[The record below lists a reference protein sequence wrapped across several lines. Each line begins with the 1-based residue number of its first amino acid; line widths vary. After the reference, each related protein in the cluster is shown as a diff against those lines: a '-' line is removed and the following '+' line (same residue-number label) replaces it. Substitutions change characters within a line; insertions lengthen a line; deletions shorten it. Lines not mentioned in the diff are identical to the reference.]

1 MVCAWSEQHSDRSVF
16 FSSSHGAAAQSS
28 IPETSWAVCSC
39 GFFPGV
45 QKGLH
50 YISITF
56 LACRMVLVSH
66 FSSLED
72 QEVPGVLF
80 CRNKCLIHPFF
91 RMHWAACTLWHWLLL
106 LQIFWLHFTSFA
118 LQLLS
123 LSFLA
128 GRDYDRIKWF
138 KELGSSAECLSL
150 NLVVPSLNS
159 NHFAQIPS
167 QLMLSC
173 CVRSAATCP
182 SLASWADECH
192 RLPLA

>member
-1 MVCAWSEQHSDRSVF
+1 MVSTWSEPHPDRSVF
-16 FSSSHGAAAQSS
+16 FSSSHGAATW
-28 IPETSWAVCSC
+28 PFCSC
-39 GFFPGV
+39 GLSPGV
-45 QKGLH
+45 QKGL
-50 YISITF
+50 YYVSITC

-72 QEVPGVLF
+72 QWVPSVLF
-80 CRNKCLIHPFF
+80 YGNKCLIHPF
-91 RMHWAACTLWHWLLL
+91 ACIRLPAHSGIGCCCFLSSDYFLP
-106 LQIFWLHFTSFA
+106 A

-128 GRDYDRIKWF
+128 GRDYGRIKWF
-138 KELGSSAECLSL
+138 KELRSSAECLSL
-150 NLVVPSLNS
+150 NLVVPSLNPGR
-159 NHFAQIPS
+159 FAQVPS

-192 RLPLA
+192 QLPLA